1 MKKILIAVLLLSV
14 FLLNSES
21 INVYSTSDMY
31 TDIEHP
37 STPNVI
43 NELWVANYTPAGMF
57 QRINL
62 DFDIE
67 QYLNDSF
74 ETATLNLTRFY
85 SCPSGGSTVVKI
97 YPISEE
103 WNENSWSSGQH
114 IAYHEDIYVEYL
126 LASAGGN
133 TISEFNLDM
142 TAVIDQVIGND
153 YEFYGFVMIA
163 NNNQKFSK
171 FYSKEHSNA
180 NYRPNLDL
188 TLNPVSN
195 EIPDIADLKLNLL
208 AYPNPFNP
216 TTTLEF
222 DNPNHKKAQVSL
234 YDIRGRLIRKLEN
247 VEVAGEKSRVTWDG
261 KDKNNKKVSSG
272 IYFCKVKVGS
282 LSNTQK
288 LVLQK

>member
-1 MKKILIAVLLLSV
+1 MKNLFIAILLLSV
-14 FLLNSES
+14 FLLNLES
-21 INVYSTSDMY
+21 VNVYPTSDMY
-31 TDIEHP
+31 TDIEHAG
-37 STPNVI
+37 TANVI

-62 DFDIE
+62 DFDID

-103 WNENSWSSGQH
+103 WDENSWSSSRH
-114 IAYHEDIYVEYL
+114 IAYHDNIYVEYL

-142 TAVIDQVIGND
+142 TDVIDQVFSND

-180 NYRPNLDL
+180 DYRPSLDL
-188 TLNPVSN
+188 ILTSVSN
-195 EIPDIADLKLNLL
+195 EIPEITNLALNLT

-216 TTTLEF
+216 TTTIEF
-222 DNPNHKKAQVSL
+222 DNHIHQEAQVSL
-234 YDIRGRLIRKLEN
+234 YNIRGRLIRTLKN
-247 VEVAGEKSRVTWDG
+247 VKVAGDKSRVTWDG
-261 KDKNNKKVSSG
+261 KDGNNKKVSSG

-282 LSNTQK
+282 QSNTQK

>member
-1 MKKILIAVLLLSV
+1 MKKILIAIIMLSALLLTAESV
-14 FLLNSES
+14 NFLP
-21 INVYSTSDMY
+21 TSDMY
-31 TDIEHP
+31 TDIEHS
-37 STPNVI
+37 STPNVV

-62 DFDIE
+62 NFDIGE
-67 QYLNDSF
+67 YLNDTF

-103 WNENSWSSGQH
+103 WDENSWPSSQH
-114 IAYHEDIYVEYL
+114 IAYHENIYVEYL
-126 LASAGGN
+126 LSSAGGN

-142 TAVIDQVIGND
+142 SDVINQVISNNYD
-153 YEFYGFVMIA
+153 FYGFVMIA

-171 FYSKEHSNA
+171 FYSKEHANA
-180 NYRPNLDL
+180 DYRPSLDI

-195 EIPDIADLKLNLL
+195 QVPGVANLEL
-208 AYPNPFNP
+208 SITAYPNPFNP
-216 TTTLEF
+216 TTTIEF
-222 DNPNHKKAQVSL
+222 TNNKHQKAQVLL
-234 YDIRGRLIRKLEN
+234 YNMRGRLITTLDN
-247 VEVAGEKSRVTWDG
+247 IEVMGEKSKVIWDG
-261 KDKNNKKVSSG
+261 KDRNDKKVSSG

-282 LSNTQK
+282 QTNTKK